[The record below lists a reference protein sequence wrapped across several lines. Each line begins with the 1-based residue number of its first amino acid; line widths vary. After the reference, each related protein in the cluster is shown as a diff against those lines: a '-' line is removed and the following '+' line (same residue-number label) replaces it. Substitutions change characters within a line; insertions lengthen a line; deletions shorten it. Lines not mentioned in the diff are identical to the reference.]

1 MIKTT
6 FKYVSR
12 VMAILGFVT
21 FAAIALMG
29 WKIHNFMTIVKQIE
43 PISNQ
48 SIISLEVGGL
58 PMNEINLHGGLV
70 DQFRGYNTQSL
81 LEILDA
87 INFAI
92 KDPRV
97 KGLFLSIEGNH
108 LTLSQAHELHEAL
121 AKFKAAGKPI
131 HSFGYSFCESTNGT
145 TNYYLASVA
154 DHITM
159 QPAAMFNMNGF
170 ALQSYFLKGLFDD
183 MQISI
188 QADGREEYKG
198 VIESYTRKDFSAPV
212 KENLHN
218 LLDHL
223 MLYVHGAIAKNLK
236 LPVEAVTDIVATSPH
251 SDHYPLEKGF
261 ITDLAYKDEAK
272 EKFKQE
278 LSKKSN
284 VPEKDSSKV
293 SEGKNSVEKDLELED
308 VKKEDVKIEKPK
320 KAEVI
325 KLKSEMTY
333 VHMKSFIEQIP
344 DSTSQEK
351 VGIIIID
358 GDITAPGKTSESTY
372 DPYSPENV
380 DRAFSDILKDKA
392 VKAVVFRINSR
403 GGAASG
409 AETLWHAVKRTVD
422 AGMPVVVSM
431 GGTAASAGYYIAAP
445 ATKIFAL
452 PTTITGSIGV
462 AFGKPNFRKATE
474 KYGVTWDTIE
484 VGKGGTTWSVLD
496 DFSPEVWERIQKN
509 TDNTYQVFMGKVV
522 EGRKLDK
529 EAVHSVAKG
538 QVWTGGDAKEHK
550 LVDELG
556 GFFDAVQAA
565 KNLGNIKDENP
576 QLILFN
582 RQPVSISNLLS
593 LFEMDTTERLKTRL
607 LNALPQMGMQS
618 RFGGDLR

>member
-12 VMAILGFVT
+12 IMAVLGFIT
-21 FAAIALMG
+21 FTAIAIMG
-29 WKIHNFMTIVKQIE
+29 WKVHNFMTLVKQIE

-87 INFAI
+87 INYAI

-108 LTLSQAHELHEAL
+108 LTLSQAHELHEGL
-121 AKFKAAGKPI
+121 AKFKAAGKPV

-170 ALQSYFLKGLFDD
+170 ALQSYFLKGLLDD

-198 VIESYTRKDFSAPV
+198 VIESYTRKDFSEPV

-223 MLYVHGAIAKNLK
+223 MVYVHGSIAKNLK

-261 ITDLAYKDEAK
+261 LSDLAYKDEAK
-272 EKFKQE
+272 EKFRKE
-278 LSKKSN
+278 LAKKSN
-284 VPEKDSSKV
+284 ASEEGASKISEDKDSPEKDS
-293 SEGKNSVEKDLELED
+293 
-308 VKKEDVKIEKPK
+308 KKEDSKKEEVKKST
-320 KAEVI
+320 
-325 KLKSEMTY
+325 SEMTY

-344 DSTSQEK
+344 DSTSKDK
-351 VGIIIID
+351 VGVIIID
-358 GDITAPGKTSESTY
+358 GDISAPGKTSESTY

-380 DRAFSDILKDKA
+380 DRAFADILKDKA

-422 AGMPVVVSM
+422 AGLPVVVSM

-484 VGKGGTTWSVLD
+484 VGKGGTTWSIID
-496 DFSPEVWERIQKN
+496 DFSLEVWERIQKN

-538 QVWTGGDAKEHK
+538 QVWTGADAKEHK

-556 GFFDAVQAA
+556 GFFDAVEAA
-565 KNLGNIKDENP
+565 KTLGNIKEETP

-593 LFEMDTTERLKTRL
+593 LFEMDATERLKTRL

-618 RFGGDLR
+618 RFGGEVR